1 MPTVF
6 KKFAC
11 WAWFHRR
18 PEGSVAFADY
28 DEMDEVQVVDTP
40 AAIEVDAPQLPTSTE
55 DSAGQGSEEPMQVEP
70 DEV

>member
-1 MPTVF
+1 
-6 KKFAC
+6 
-11 WAWFHRR
+11 
-18 PEGSVAFADY
+18 VAFADY